1 MFEKL
6 GVEVT
11 REKRYAKGNF
21 VFYFGVKFIK
31 TI

>member
-11 REKRYAKGNF
+11 SEKRNAKGNF
-21 VFYFGVKFIK
+21 VFCFGVKFVKAI
-31 TI
+31 